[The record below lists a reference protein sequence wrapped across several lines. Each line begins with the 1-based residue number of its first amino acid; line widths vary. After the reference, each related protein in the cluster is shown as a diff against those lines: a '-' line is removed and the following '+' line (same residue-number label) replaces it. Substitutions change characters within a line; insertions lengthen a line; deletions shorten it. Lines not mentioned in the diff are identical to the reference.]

1 MYTNQVQPE
10 EFSTNTYIKIMKKFK
25 DIDQTPETDV
35 QVTEL
40 NYNEN

>member
-10 EFSTNTYIKIMKKFK
+10 EFLTNTYIKIMKKFT
-25 DIDQTPETDV
+25 DIDWTPETNV
-35 QVTEL
+35 QFTEL

>member
-10 EFSTNTYIKIMKKFK
+10 EFSINTYIKIMKKFT
-25 DIDQTPETDV
+25 DIDQTPETNI